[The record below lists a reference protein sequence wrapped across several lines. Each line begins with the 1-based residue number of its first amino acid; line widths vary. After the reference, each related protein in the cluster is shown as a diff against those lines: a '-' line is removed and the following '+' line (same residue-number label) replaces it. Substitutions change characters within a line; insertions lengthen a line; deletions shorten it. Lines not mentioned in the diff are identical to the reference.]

1 MVEREPKLFR
11 NWEPYMKSR
20 QVMASAI
27 LFRSHGWAD
36 WKIGHAKLFGILLW
50 DFETKKRWKFKY
62 STTLR
67 MGGYRRT
74 HNYRL
79 LKKLVKHG
87 LLRKEGNGYYSF
99 GSKDLDLINRLMVVM
114 REMDTFGHADVSTE
128 VMEDSKTLH
137 CRPGL

>member
-11 NWEPYMKSR
+11 NWEPYMKAR

-27 LFRSHGWAD
+27 LFGSHGWGD
-36 WKIGHAKLFGILLW
+36 WKIGHAKLVGILLW

-62 STTLR
+62 STTLK
-67 MGGYRRT
+67 MAGYQRT

-79 LKKLVKHG
+79 LNKLVEKN
-87 LLRKEGNGYYSF
+87 LLQKEGDGYYSF
-99 GSKDLDLINRLMVVM
+99 GSKDLDLIKRLMVVM
-114 REMDTFGHADVSTE
+114 REMDTFRHGDVSTE

-137 CRPGL
+137 CR